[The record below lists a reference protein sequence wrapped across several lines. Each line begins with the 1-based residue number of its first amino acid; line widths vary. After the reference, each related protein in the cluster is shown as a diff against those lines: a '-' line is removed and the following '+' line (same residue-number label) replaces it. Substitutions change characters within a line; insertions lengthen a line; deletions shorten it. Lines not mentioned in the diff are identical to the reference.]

1 MAKQTIEESVKTEDS
16 ILIPVK
22 PALDNYR
29 IPFVTEPQS
38 FMMYGEN
45 ALQQYNA
52 EVKRVE
58 AELRQEVYGYKQE
71 LEEVREVK
79 VNLCSISA
87 IIFSLLTL
95 AMLFVGKFLT
105 IDAIPK
111 LFVIIDGADGITY
124 ILSFIEKLSANLV
137 IKEIILAAGI
147 VITALFALI
156 SMFTGIF
163 TLKKP
168 TGIFMRICL
177 FLSFTGA
184 ILLAMMLIVT
194 GKEIAIGLYI
204 VIGLTFVSTLIGFCS
219 KSGKSKV
226 K

>member
-168 TGIFMRICL
+168 TGIFMRVCL
-177 FLSFTGA
+177 FLSFTGS
-184 ILLAMMLIVT
+184 ILLAMMLIVA